1 MHLKF
6 VSYMKQLANTVSPH
20 TQNIHISWVFKRS
33 PKKKIQKKKKKLAL
47 KMLPTVFLNGVFPFI
62 E

>member
-33 PKKKIQKKKKKLAL
+33 PKKKIQKKKKKTGTENVA
-47 KMLPTVFLNGVFPFI
+47 NCFP
-62 E
+62 

>member
-1 MHLKF
+1 
-6 VSYMKQLANTVSPH
+6 MKQLANTVSPH